1 MLYCTDSFDPPPLR
15 SKDSLYSL
23 MSPQFF
29 GILVL
34 LYLMPLPLRLSSFI
48 FHASLSAIFVQPA
61 GHSLP
66 LIFGKLHDKD
76 LIGII
81 SYLLLSSVL
90 VANKHRQRMSV
101 ELSNALGM

>member
-1 MLYCTDSFDPPPLR
+1 
-15 SKDSLYSL
+15 

-34 LYLMPLPLRLSSFI
+34 LYLMQLPLRLNSLI

-66 LIFGKLHDKD
+66 LIFGRLHDKD
-76 LIGII
+76 LLGII
-81 SYLLLSSVL
+81 SYFLLGSVL

-101 ELSNALGM
+101 ELLNALGMQVSECPVWL

>member
-1 MLYCTDSFDPPPLR
+1 MLYCTDSFEPPPR
-15 SKDSLYSL
+15 SKDSRYSL

-34 LYLMPLPLRLSSFI
+34 LYLMPLPLRLNSLI

-66 LIFGKLHDKD
+66 LIFGRLHDKD
-76 LIGII
+76 LVGII
-81 SYLLLSSVL
+81 SYLPLGSIL
-90 VANKHRQRMSV
+90 VANKHRQ
-101 ELSNALGM
+101 